1 MQQVGRHCH
10 YQRAA
15 DEDNYQLCELIYEHF
30 GTQTVVVRLHDPS
43 DLERFHR
50 LGALVVHPTTALVN
64 LMDHFVRSPLATS
77 LLLGLETG
85 QDLLEVEV
93 CDPTLHGRAL
103 RDLRLPLDTLVLSVQ
118 RDGHSLISHGYTQLH
133 LGDRVTIVG
142 TPQSL
147 DDVALR
153 FRAY

>member
-15 DEDNYQLCELIYEHF
+15 DEENYQLCELIYEHF

-43 DLERFHR
+43 NLERFHR

-64 LMDHFVRSPLATS
+64 LMDHFVRSPLATW

-85 QDLLEVEV
+85 QDLLEVEA
-93 CDPTLHGRAL
+93 CDPTRYTVGRGAICACPWTL
-103 RDLRLPLDTLVLSVQ
+103 LSCRCNATAIVSAHTAIRSYTSGIVPPLLVQ
-118 RDGHSLISHGYTQLH
+118 H
-133 LGDRVTIVG
+133 RV
-142 TPQSL
+142 
-147 DDVALR
+147 
-153 FRAY
+153 